1 MLLARSSSRG
11 VLRTNASARTHP
23 VWFAMAPGRVSKSA
37 STASRTFTFLPCVPA
52 NSHSSST
59 ARHHQGAS
67 SSPKDASRTSSIPPA
82 PRSSTCHV
90 ETVPST
96 DVLTNQGN
104 RASGSGSSSAASAST
119 APACAPGTRATT
131 ERWMCASSLASSRET
146 PRATTCRAR
155 GTRVHLVRDREA
167 RHGVTPH
174 ASRVA
179 ARATSMPRRD
189 RASGSVLARPLRLYF
204 HDQSSHLTHD
214 TGRRRPNRLT
224 RDVDSG

>member
-1 MLLARSSSRG
+1 
-11 VLRTNASARTHP
+11 
-23 VWFAMAPGRVSKSA
+23 MAPGRVSRSA

-119 APACAPGTRATT
+119 APRVRAGDARDDGKMDVRLLARFIEGNTAGDDVPRSRHACPPGARPRGATWRDPARVACRRAGDEHAAPRPSEWLGSRAPPSGYISTISRVIT
-131 ERWMCASSLASSRET
+131 ER
-146 PRATTCRAR
+146 TTR
-155 GTRVHLVRDREA
+155 GGGDRT
-167 RHGVTPH
+167 V
-174 ASRVA
+174 
-179 ARATSMPRRD
+179 
-189 RASGSVLARPLRLYF
+189 
-204 HDQSSHLTHD
+204 
-214 TGRRRPNRLT
+214 
-224 RDVDSG
+224 